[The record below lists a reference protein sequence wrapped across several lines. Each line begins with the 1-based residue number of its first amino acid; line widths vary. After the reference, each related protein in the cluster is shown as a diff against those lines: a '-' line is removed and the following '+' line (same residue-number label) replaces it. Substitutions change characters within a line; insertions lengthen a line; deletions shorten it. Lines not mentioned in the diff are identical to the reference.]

1 MKLSST
7 GNQSLRIAKLLLH
20 PMCPGLAVQIF
31 VVLLSPEGMSA
42 VSLLPGRIWSVAGA
56 VLVCLHTGR
65 DAALVLFNGN
75 PNIANIY
82 YAYTCWA
89 LPPFVLSTVL

>member
-20 PMCPGLAVQIF
+20 PLRPGLAVQIF

-42 VSLLPGRIWSVAGA
+42 VSLLPGRIWSMAGA
-56 VLVCLHTGR
+56 VLGICQKYTGR
-65 DAALVLFNGN
+65 DEGLGLFNRN

-82 YAYTCWA
+82 
-89 LPPFVLSTVL
+89 